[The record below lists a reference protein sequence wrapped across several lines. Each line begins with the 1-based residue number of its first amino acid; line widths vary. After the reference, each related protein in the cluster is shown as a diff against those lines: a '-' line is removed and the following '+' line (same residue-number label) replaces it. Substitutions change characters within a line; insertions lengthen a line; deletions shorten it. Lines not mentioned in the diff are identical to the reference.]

1 MSMKLPIIRARA
13 KFEHVIYAG
22 KTPKYR
28 ISHYAGS
35 SDFLQVLRKT
45 CAGRDGNIYVYLK
58 GELETVA
65 KKGGSADLFLQVT
78 RNKLRLTG
86 LYLYFKDKKPSGY
99 ACGNP
104 LQDKTFTKDKTPNPL
119 YEYRADGYLFKF
131 EESKNSAGLL
141 PNGFEWVVLQGAGV
155 ERLKDMYLRVYNIGG
170 FDEALKE
177 LPLQEY
183 TI

>member
-1 MSMKLPIIRARA
+1 MKLPIIRARA
-13 KFEHVIYAG
+13 KFERVIYAG
-22 KTPKYR
+22 KVPKYR
-28 ISHYAGS
+28 ISQYAGS
-35 SDFLQVLRKT
+35 SDFWRMLRET
-45 CAGRDGNIYVYLK
+45 CAGRDGNIYVYLQ

-65 KKGGSADLFLQVT
+65 KKAGSAELFLQVT
-78 RNKLRLTG
+78 RNGFRLTG
-86 LYLYFKDKKPSGY
+86 LYQYYKDGKPSGY

-104 LQDKTFTKDKTPNPL
+104 FQDATFTNKNKPNPL

-131 EESKNSAGLL
+131 EESKNSAVLL
-141 PNGFEWVVLQGAGV
+141 PDGFEWVVLQGTDV
-155 ERLKDMYLRVYNIGG
+155 ELLKTMYLSVYRIGG